1 MLGLMDPKITQ
12 VALNGLENILR
23 VGEQD
28 AKVTGQNRF
37 ALLVEECCGEFS
49 AGGGGEC
56 CGEFSAG
63 GGGSVP
69 MAVDGGEGP
78 LVLSGELGLI
88 SRLPLSHAFSRWPI
102 HR

>member
-1 MLGLMDPKITQ
+1 MPPPQQCIPSLCEMLGLMDPKITQ

-49 AGGGGEC
+49 GGGG
-56 CGEFSAG
+56 G
-63 GGGSVP
+63 
-69 MAVDGGEGP
+69 
-78 LVLSGELGLI
+78 VL
-88 SRLPLSHAFSRWPI
+88 R
-102 HR
+102 